1 MATNKKK
8 TDPMDDIKN
17 KLPGIAPWVAL
28 FINVAAATITLLGH
42 YKKKTDEVFMVPF
55 THVHYVNT
63 NGGYICG
70 DKYINKQ
77 HVCDGRFLIVK
88 SEVPTLD
95 EFLKLGLTKEQ
106 WDTTQKVL
114 KQFKCE
120 GPNEKGT

>member
-8 TDPMDDIKN
+8 DDPIADIKR
-17 KLPGIAPWVAL
+17 KLPGAAPWVAL
-28 FINVAAATITLLGH
+28 CINVIAATITLISH

-55 THVHYVNT
+55 THVHYTDISGNYV
-63 NGGYICG
+63 CG

-77 HVCDGRFLIVK
+77 HICDGRFLIVR

-120 GPNEKGT
+120 GSNEKGT